1 MAVEAP
7 EHRKGRRP
15 RKGFGLKAFLLDVRD
30 RRYRFRQ
37 FMNVLYFVI
46 VLIAARPVAWML
58 AAGACLAVAG
68 VLVRLWASGH
78 IRKNDELAMDGPYAF
93 VRHPLYTGNL
103 LIGTGFSLASGIV
116 WLLAAWALLYWFFH
130 SSAIA
135 REDLK
140 LSKRFPQTWPDWAA
154 RTPALLPV
162 GLLKAKAWPRLGRW
176 SLRQSLRNG
185 EPLYAVILLAGLAL
199 LYIRLP

>member
-7 EHRKGRRP
+7 EHTKGRRS
-15 RKGFGLKAFLLDVRD
+15 RKGVGVKGFLLDVRD

-37 FMNVLYFVI
+37 FMNVSFFVL
-46 VLIAARPVAWML
+46 VLVVARPVAWML
-58 AAGACLAVAG
+58 AAGAGVAVVG
-68 VLVRLWASGH
+68 ILVRLWASGH
-78 IRKNDELAMDGPYAF
+78 IRKNDDLAMDGPYAF
-93 VRHPLYTGNL
+93 ARHPLYVGNL
-103 LIGTGFSLASGIV
+103 LIGIGFSLASGIV

-130 SSAIA
+130 SSAIK

-154 RTPALLPV
+154 RTPALLPI

-199 LYIRLP
+199 LYFRLS